1 MAKESSGD
9 TTKFIMAHELA
20 AIRAMQEGQRASLIV
35 LAGWEIGRE
44 YLIQEPELTIGRS
57 PDVRISINLPSVS
70 RQHARI
76 AFTKKEHDDY
86 YEITDLNSMNGTRV
100 NNQPIKTVRLESND
114 KIQLGDV
121 VLKFMLQDAVDS
133 QFHQEVHRLI
143 HYNQL
148 TGLLTLESF
157 KPHLME
163 EITKRGSGTRFTL
176 AMTDLDGLKK
186 VNDTHGHLCGS
197 KVIQEMG
204 AAIRANLRPQDRAGL
219 YGGDE
224 AIMLYP
230 NTPLAEA
237 QVFAE
242 NLRLRIAA
250 LQFEHEGV
258 PYSVTISQ
266 GLAEWPS
273 HGQTIEQI
281 IAAADGA
288 LYAAKGAG
296 RNCVRLA
303 EV

>member
-1 MAKESSGD
+1 M
-9 TTKFIMAHELA
+9 
-20 AIRAMQEGQRASLIV
+20 
-35 LAGWEIGRE
+35 
-44 YLIQEPELTIGRS
+44 
-57 PDVRISINLPSVS
+57 
-70 RQHARI
+70 
-76 AFTKKEHDDY
+76 
-86 YEITDLNSMNGTRV
+86 
-100 NNQPIKTVRLESND
+100 
-114 KIQLGDV
+114 
-121 VLKFMLQDAVDS
+121 
-133 QFHQEVHRLI
+133 
-143 HYNQL
+143 
-148 TGLLTLESF
+148 
-157 KPHLME
+157 
-163 EITKRGSGTRFTL
+163 
-176 AMTDLDGLKK
+176 
-186 VNDTHGHLCGS
+186 
-197 KVIQEMG
+197 
-204 AAIRANLRPQDRAGL
+204 RPQDRAGL